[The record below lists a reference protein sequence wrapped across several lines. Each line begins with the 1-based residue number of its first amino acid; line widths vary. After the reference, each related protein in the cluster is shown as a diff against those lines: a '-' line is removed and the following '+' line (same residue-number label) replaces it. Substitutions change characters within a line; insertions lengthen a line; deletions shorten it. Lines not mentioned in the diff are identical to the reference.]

1 MRCPDCGIFVSY
13 GGDYEPEIESEEI
26 DEAEL
31 RGEVRVVL
39 DCADCGG
46 ELKELVMEYE
56 VEIEHDCPAAATDAE
71 NEEADEDQYEIQATS
86 TQFTDRQQTTDRH
99 GKPIRN
105 PRYQRTYY
113 GAEITTTIQ
122 CTRCEEEFDVET
134 EVEDMASSFEEI

>member
-13 GGDYEPEIESEEI
+13 GGDFEPEID
-26 DEAEL
+26 DEGINENEL

-46 ELKELVMEYE
+46 ELKELSMEYE
-56 VEIEHDCPAAATDAE
+56 VEIEHDCPAAGTGAE
-71 NEEADEDQYEIQATS
+71 NEEDHKDQYEIQSTS
-86 TQFTDRQQTTDRH
+86 TQFTDRRQTTDRH

-113 GAEITTTIQ
+113 GAEITTTIK
-122 CTRCEEEFDVET
+122 CNKCGEEFDVDT
-134 EVEDMASSFEEI
+134 KVEDMASSFEEM